1 MKNVHP
7 PVKAVDKIVLLVFP
21 AQMAFTYTRKSV
33 YCNVQLACM
42 HLMISAEPVDS
53 IVLSVQALIVV
64 QFALR
69 DFIC

>member
-1 MKNVHP
+1 M
-7 PVKAVDKIVLLVFP
+7 KAVDKIVLLVFP

-42 HLMISAEPVDS
+42 PRMISAEPADS
-53 IVLSVQALIVV
+53 IVLSVQGLIAV
-64 QFALR
+64 QYALR